1 MKKHMK
7 FLEQYNNSDSSF
19 ISNEKKKELVEKHL
33 TQENI
38 KDIPELYN
46 ILMDEYREKYI
57 HKMEDKIEYIY
68 KTFQEKYSRYGILES
83 KDSDILFYD
92 LLNIIFNNL
101 NIKLDLEIVFNDENY
116 VDLVFQEFQLKN
128 EL

>member
-38 KDIPELYN
+38 KDIPELYD

-57 HKMEDKIEYIY
+57 YKMEDKIKYIY

>member
-19 ISNEKKKELVEKHL
+19 ISNEKKKELVEKQL

-38 KDIPELYN
+38 KDIPELYD

-57 HKMEDKIEYIY
+57 YKMEDKIEYIY